1 MQATASAA
9 LGTLLAPVD
18 QNVPAVDNTAR
29 RAPRVGICDWSIG
42 NAAEPA
48 AAAAAAHAGLHGLQV
63 SVGTS
68 PDAIPLRDPS
78 IRRTYIDLATEYDIA
93 YPSVAAGGILNEIP
107 LKSEP
112 QSAVY
117 VIDAVDAAAALRAD
131 NVLIAFFGNGD
142 LRLRDAT
149 GNFRNLSGGPYAE
162 YELDTEGVTRVVEA
176 LKQIA
181 PRAEAADVVL
191 GLENTITARQNLEI
205 IDRVGSSHVRV
216 YYDTG
221 NSQAYGYDVPGEI
234 RLLGNEM
241 ICEIH
246 VKETLSLRD
255 PMTPVLGGPSEGG
268 VDFAAVARAVRDI
281 GYNGWYV
288 IESGGRDGSELDDT
302 RANLAFVE
310 RTFG

>member
-1 MQATASAA
+1 MQSTAAGALGAFLAGTDKEAA
-9 LGTLLAPVD
+9 LRGAAP
-18 QNVPAVDNTAR
+18 R

-42 NAAEPA
+42 NTAEPA

-63 SVGTS
+63 SIGTS
-68 PDAIPLRDPS
+68 PDSIPLRNPN

-93 YPSVAAGGILNEIP
+93 YPSVAAGSILNEIP
-107 LKSEP
+107 LMSEP

-117 VIDAVDAAAALRAD
+117 VIDAVEAAAALGAE
-131 NVLIAFFGNGD
+131 NVLMAFFGNGD
-142 LRLRDAT
+142 LRLRDST
-149 GNFRNLSGGPYAE
+149 GNFRNVSDGPYAE

-176 LKQIA
+176 LRQIV

-205 IDRVGSSHVRV
+205 IDRVGSDQVRV

-234 RLLGNEM
+234 RLLGTEM
-241 ICEIH
+241 ICEMH

-268 VDFAAVARAVRDI
+268 VDFAAVAQAVRDI
-281 GYNGWYV
+281 GYNGWFV
-288 IESGGRDGSELDDT
+288 IESGGRDGSELEDT